1 MRTCL
6 SLLLCLLVCNG
17 TFSQGNNV
25 REKVAATYLS
35 QIGVKEATGN
45 NDGPQVE
52 AYLAVT
58 GFTAGAP
65 WCAAFVAWTYTTN
78 DVPNPKSAWSPAWFP
93 ESKVIYSRDVSSTG
107 TIPQRG
113 DVFGIYYG
121 SLGRIAHVGF
131 VHQWGDNI
139 VITVEGNTNDDG
151 SREGNRVA
159 MKRRPAR
166 TIYKVSRY
174 IRYELD

>member
-1 MRTCL
+1 MRTCI
-6 SLLLCLLVCNG
+6 SILLWLLVCHG
-17 TFSQGNNV
+17 AFGQSNNV
-25 REKVAATYLS
+25 RDQVAATYLS

-45 NDGPQVE
+45 NDGPEVE
-52 AYLAVT
+52 IYLAVT
-58 GFTAGAP
+58 GFSAGAP
-65 WCAAFVAWTYTTN
+65 WCAAFVAWTYTVN
-78 DVPNPKSAWSPAWFP
+78 DIPNPRSAWSPAWFP
-93 ESKVIYSRDVSSTG
+93 ASKVIYARDDVPQG
-107 TIPQRG
+107 IIPQKG
-113 DVFGIYYG
+113 DVFGIYYNN
-121 SLGRIAHVGF
+121 LQRIAHVGF
-131 VHQWGDNI
+131 IHQWGSNI